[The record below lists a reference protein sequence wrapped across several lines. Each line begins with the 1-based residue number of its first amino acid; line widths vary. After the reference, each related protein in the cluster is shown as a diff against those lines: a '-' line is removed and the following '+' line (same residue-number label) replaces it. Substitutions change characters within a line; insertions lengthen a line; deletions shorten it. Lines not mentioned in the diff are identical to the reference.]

1 MTAPAEILTGARAR
15 YAGSAASDNA
25 IAIQTEDVSEYD
37 TFLLQSTQG
46 AMDVFVS
53 LDGTNYSTAP
63 LSMADLGST
72 STDPVIV
79 TAANRTYGFRG
90 VYRLIRVLQ
99 SGATA
104 VTAASLM
111 CGRTGR

>member
-1 MTAPAEILTGARAR
+1 
-15 YAGSAASDNA
+15 
-25 IAIQTEDVSEYD
+25 
-37 TFLLQSTQG
+37 
-46 AMDVFVS
+46 VFVS
-53 LDGTNYSTAP
+53 LDGTNYSTAG
-63 LSMADLGST
+63 LSLADLGST

-99 SGATA
+99 NGASA

>member
-1 MTAPAEILTGARAR
+1 MAAPTEILTGARAR
-15 YAGSAASDNA
+15 YAGSGTNDNDV
-25 IAIQTEDVSEYD
+25 AIQTEDVSEFD

-46 AMDVFVS
+46 AMDVLVS

-63 LSMADLGST
+63 LSLADLGAT

-104 VTAASLM
+104 VVNASLL
-111 CGRTGR
+111 CARTGR